1 MQGGQFHALIAAA
14 GLALMAGSAQAA
26 APAAPGNAAHGKQVF
41 QEQCSLCHTTAPNQP
56 PGAGPLLKGI
66 VGRKAAGD
74 PKFTYTA
81 AMKKAKITWT
91 ADNITKLLTDPNK
104 MVPNTAMPIALP
116 SAKDRQDVVAYLA
129 TLK

>member
-1 MQGGQFHALIAAA
+1 MPGDIPIRANGDGTIPVPGWTDEYEWTGYIPFEELPNLYNPASGLI
-14 GLALMAGSAQAA
+14 
-26 APAAPGNAAHGKQVF
+26 V
-41 QEQCSLCHTTAPNQP
+41 TANQR
-56 PGAGPLLKGI
+56 I

-81 AMKKAKITWT
+81 AMKKAKIVWT
-91 ADNITKLLTDPNK
+91 PANIQKLLTDPNK

-116 SAKDRQDVVAYLA
+116 SAKDRQDVIAYLA